1 MGIEAV
7 AHMKGEAGRPLTST
21 IQRQLTAY
29 AFILPSLIG
38 VLAFLLLPALA
49 VFVISLFNWNMLSP
63 PKFVGVRNYIDI
75 FHDPVALHS
84 MLTTGYYVILNIPVQ
99 TVLAILLALLLN
111 RRMPLMGLYRAL
123 FVLPWLAM
131 PVAISVVWN
140 LIFDPTNGVL
150 NALLAQVN
158 IHPQQW
164 LSSPIEALPC
174 VALVNIWQWTG
185 YNMLFF
191 LAGLQSIPPHLYEAA
206 NIDGAGRFR
215 KFFSI
220 TLPLLRPTLL
230 FVLITS
236 VIGSFQV
243 FDTVY
248 VMTQGGPGTATNVY
262 NYYIFQQGFQ
272 FFHMGYAAALSV
284 ILFIVILLVTL
295 IQFRFV
301 GKGTTYDMS

>member
-1 MGIEAV
+1 MGTEVGATLSRNLEKRTPYSI
-7 AHMKGEAGRPLTST
+7 S
-21 IQRQLTAY
+21 RQLAPY
-29 AFILPSLIG
+29 AFIFPSFVG
-38 VLAFLLLPALA
+38 VLAFLLVPAVA
-49 VFVISLFNWNMLSP
+49 VLVISLFSWNMLSP
-63 PKFVGVRNYIDI
+63 PRFVGLRNYLDI
-75 FHDPVALHS
+75 LKDPIALHS
-84 MLTTGYYVILNIPVQ
+84 MLTTVYYVVLNIPAQ
-99 TVLAILLALLLN
+99 TVLAILLALMLN
-111 RRMPLMGLYRAL
+111 RRLPGTGVLRAL

-150 NALLAQVN
+150 NNLLVALGLR
-158 IHPQQW
+158 PQQW
-164 LSSPIEALPC
+164 LSSPAEALPC
-174 VALVNIWQWTG
+174 VASVNIWQWTG

-191 LAGLQSIPPHLYEAA
+191 LAGLQSIPSHLYEAA

-284 ILFIVILLVTL
+284 ILFLVILLVTL

-301 GKGTTYDMS
+301 GRGTTYDMS

>member
-1 MGIEAV
+1 MA
-7 AHMKGEAGRPLTST
+7 P
-21 IQRQLTAY
+21 Y

-38 VLAFLLLPALA
+38 VLAFLLIPAVA
-49 VFVISLFNWNMLSP
+49 VLVISFFNWNMLSP
-63 PKFVGVRNYIDI
+63 PRFVGFRNYVDI
-75 FHDPVALHS
+75 LHDPIALHS
-84 MLTTGYYVILNIPVQ
+84 MLTTVYYVVLNIPLQ
-99 TVLAILLALLLN
+99 TIFAILLALLVN
-111 RRMPLMGLYRAL
+111 RRLPGMGVFRAL
-123 FVLPWLAM
+123 LVLPWLAM

-140 LIFDPTNGVL
+140 MIFDPTNGVL
-150 NALLAQVN
+150 NNLLAIVG

-164 LSSPIEALPC
+164 LSSPVEALPC
-174 VALVNIWQWTG
+174 VAAVNIWQWTG

-191 LAGLQSIPPHLYEAA
+191 LAGLQSIPAYLYEAA
-206 NIDGAGRFR
+206 NLDGAGRVR

-248 VMTQGGPGTATNVY
+248 VMTEGGPGTATNVY

-284 ILFIVILLVTL
+284 ILFVVILLVTL
-295 IQFRFV
+295 AQFRFV
-301 GKGTTYDMS
+301 GRGTTYDMG

>member
-1 MGIEAV
+1 MGIDASARLTRQVETNASYNI
-7 AHMKGEAGRPLTST
+7 GRRLAP
-21 IQRQLTAY
+21 Y
-29 AFILPSLIG
+29 AFIFPSFIG
-38 VLAFLLLPALA
+38 VLAFLLVPAVA
-49 VFVISLFNWNMLSP
+49 VLIISLFNWNMLSP
-63 PKFVGVRNYIDI
+63 PKFVGLRNYLDI
-75 FHDPVALHS
+75 FQDPLALHS
-84 MLTTGYYVILNIPVQ
+84 MLVTVYYVLLNIPVQ

-111 RRMPLMGLYRAL
+111 RRLPGMGMFRAF

-150 NALLAQVN
+150 NDVLTAVGL
-158 IHPQQW
+158 HPQQW
-164 LSSPIEALPC
+164 LSSPVEALPC
-174 VALVNIWQWTG
+174 VAAVNIWQWTG

-191 LAGLQSIPPHLYEAA
+191 LAGLQSIPSHLYEAA
-206 NIDGAGRFR
+206 NIDGAGRLR

-284 ILFIVILLVTL
+284 ILFVVILLVTL

-301 GKGTTYDMS
+301 GKGATYDMS

>member
-1 MGIEAV
+1 MGVDAT
-7 AHMKGEAGRPLTST
+7 ARLTKGVEKTFSYNFGRRLAP
-21 IQRQLTAY
+21 Y
-29 AFILPSLIG
+29 VFIFPSFVG
-38 VLAFLLLPALA
+38 VLVFLLVPALA
-49 VFVISLFNWNMLSP
+49 VLIVSLFNWNMLSP
-63 PKFVGVRNYIDI
+63 PRFVGIHNYLDI
-75 FHDPVALHS
+75 FHDPIALHS
-84 MLTTGYYVILNIPVQ
+84 MLTTVYYVILNIPVQ
-99 TVLAILLALLLN
+99 TVLAILLALLMN
-111 RRMPLMGLYRAL
+111 RRLPGMGVFRAF

-131 PVAISVVWN
+131 PVAISVIWN

-150 NALLAQVN
+150 NGLLAAVGLQ
-158 IHPQQW
+158 PQQW
-164 LSSPIEALPC
+164 LSSPVEALPC
-174 VALVNIWQWTG
+174 VAAVNVWQWTG

-191 LAGLQSIPPHLYEAA
+191 LAGLQSIPSHLYEAA

-284 ILFIVILLVTL
+284 ILFVVILLVTL

-301 GKGTTYDMS
+301 GRGTTYDMS